1 MFCKKVVLRNFAK
14 STGKHLCQS
23 LFFNKVAGHRP
34 ATLLKKRLWHRSF
47 PVNFVRFLRT
57 HFLQNTSGRPLL
69 QCQVSKTD
77 KNFKRNC
84 SDNLFL
90 YLKLLAVN
98 ALFQKSVT
106 WSKTFF
112 SSLILLSPD
121 WKTYGLFKHLELQNK
136 FSYLILPWPIMPD
149 LIFYKHGAAKEGCIW
164 LEIHF

>member
-1 MFCKKVVLRNFAK
+1 MFYFAK
-14 STGKHLCQS
+14 FTGKHLCQS
-23 LFFNKVAGHRP
+23 LFFNKVAGLRP
-34 ATLLKKRLWHRSF
+34 ATLLKKRLRHRCF

-69 QCQVSKTD
+69 QCKVSKTD

-90 YLKLLAVN
+90 YLKLLVVN

-136 FSYLILPWPIMPD
+136 FYLFNSTLTHHAWSNF
-149 LIFYKHGAAKEGCIW
+149 L
-164 LEIHF
+164 